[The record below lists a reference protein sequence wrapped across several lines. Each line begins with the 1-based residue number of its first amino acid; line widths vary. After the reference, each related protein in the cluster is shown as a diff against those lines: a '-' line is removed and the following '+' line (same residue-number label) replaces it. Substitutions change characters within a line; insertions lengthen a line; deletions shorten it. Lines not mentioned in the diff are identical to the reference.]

1 MIHMTHRRNKAT
13 TVTES
18 VRVCVQ
24 CGQHPAMGGDTLPV
38 IYDICRPCWLKW
50 RKEEMGAPLTF
61 GEASAETTTKTRKA
75 RTKGE

>member
-1 MIHMTHRRNKAT
+1 MKRFKKPQPVA
-13 TVTES
+13 ES
-18 VRVCVQ
+18 SRVCVQ
-24 CGQHPAMGGDTLPV
+24 CGKHPAMGGDTLPV